1 MRRVLRSIGVLEVED
16 VLGTLDELDE
26 PGPVVVESGFS
37 GTGAVLC
44 GIDFGAGVVVGLEA
58 GRADAAGSGIGVGA
72 EGAAGR

>member
-1 MRRVLRSIGVLEVED
+1 MLRSIGVLEVED
-16 VLGTLDELDE
+16 VLAVPGELDE
-26 PGPVVVESGFS
+26 PGPVAVESGFS

-44 GIDFGAGVVVGLEA
+44 GAELGAGLAAGLEA

>member
-1 MRRVLRSIGVLEVED
+1 MLRSIGVLEVED
-16 VLGTLDELDE
+16 VLAVPGELDE
-26 PGPVVVESGFS
+26 PGPVAVESGFN

-44 GIDFGAGVVVGLEA
+44 GAELGAGLAAGLET